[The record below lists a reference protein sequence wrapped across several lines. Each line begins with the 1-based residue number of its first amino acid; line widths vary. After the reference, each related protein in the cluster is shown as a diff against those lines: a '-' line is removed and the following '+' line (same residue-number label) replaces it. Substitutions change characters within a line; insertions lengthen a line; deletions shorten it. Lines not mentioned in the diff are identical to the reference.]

1 MGTHDAGGTAPEIHL
16 KERPQMR
23 KTLVVTVG
31 IIGLAVSGSGLSAS
45 AATVK
50 GKRVERNFTEV
61 VVGARLSTS
70 VGRRFEDVYRVK
82 RSPDGGGGVIQDG
95 QLDGSTY
102 PVNGH
107 DGTISFFR
115 NGARTTRDTF
125 TLGVPDT
132 NGIGSVTGK
141 GICTGGTG
149 FHKFETCTYTLRG
162 SYSLT
167 TGMMAM
173 TMTGTDTRAASAPFH

>member
-1 MGTHDAGGTAPEIHL
+1 
-16 KERPQMR
+16 MR
-23 KTLVVTVG
+23 KALVTTAGV
-31 IIGLAVSGSGLSAS
+31 IGLAVGGSCLSAAT

-61 VVGARLSTS
+61 VSGVRLSTS
-70 VGRRFEDVYRVK
+70 AGRRFEDVYRVK
-82 RSPDGGGGVIQDG
+82 HSPDGGGAVIQDG

-102 PVNGH
+102 PVSGH

-125 TLGVPDT
+125 TLGVPDID
-132 NGIGSVTGK
+132 GIGSVSGK

-149 FHKFETCTYTLRG
+149 FHKFETCTYTFKG
-162 SYSLT
+162 SYDAT
-167 TGMMAM
+167 TGLMAF
-173 TMTGTDTRAASAPFH
+173 TMIGTDTRAAKAPFH